1 MSKKNERH
9 FRKANK
15 CYIGNKSYS
24 EKDIWVRDDCHV
36 IRECKCY
43 AHRIYNANFYW
54 QEKYLSNFITSEDM
68 MVIS

>member
-36 IRECKCY
+36 IGEL
-43 AHRIYNANFYW
+43 N
-54 QEKYLSNFITSEDM
+54 
-68 MVIS
+68 V

>member
-36 IRECKCY
+36 IGEYKC
-43 AHRIYNANFYW
+43 INVMLT
-54 QEKYLSNFITSEDM
+54 EFIMLIFTDKKNTCQ
-68 MVIS
+68 IS